1 MLKIVMR
8 LLLRIFFRVEVSGN
22 MTKHDRMLIIAN
34 HQSFLDGVLM
44 GAFLPVDPYWLV
56 NTEIA
61 NQWHF
66 KILLKFVN
74 HMTLDPTNPFA
85 IKQAM
90 ALIES
95 GKPVGIFPEGRI
107 TVTAHLMKVYEGTA
121 FMAAKTGAKVVCVH
135 IQNAVYCD
143 WASRMD
149 HREFPGR
156 AFPKIRMVIH
166 DGKPIEIPSEGT
178 SKERRRIAGERMKRM
193 MQEMVV
199 TDRKRSTIF
208 EHFLDTYELF
218 DNPDRDII
226 EDIRPANDT
235 FGTCLKASL
244 ALGRLISKISAE
256 KEVVGVLLPNAGPA
270 LYTCL
275 GMWAFNRVPAMI
287 NYTAGLDG
295 MQSAIRAAKIKTIL
309 TSKAFLA
316 KAPFGKTIL
325 LLKDVEIVY
334 LEDLR
339 PKLTLGDKL
348 WLILWALR
356 RPRSVIR
363 PGKPDDPAVVL
374 FTSGSEGKPKG
385 VVLSHDAL
393 YTNVMQLHSIIDI
406 QPKDKFLSSM
416 PLFHAFGLMGG
427 FLVPLLTGSR
437 MYLYPSPLH
446 YRIIPEIAY
455 DRNCTIMFATNTFL
469 ANYAKRAHPYDFR
482 SVRIV
487 VSGAEKLTDEVR
499 RLYSDKFGVRII
511 EAYGATECAP
521 GVCANTPMLSK
532 NGTVGPIL
540 PGMEWK
546 LETVPGIDEG
556 ALLHVKG
563 PNVMLGYWK
572 ESNPGVLEPPSS
584 TFGPG
589 WYPTGDIVS
598 VDSDGFVKILGRV
611 KRFAKVAGEMVSLE
625 IVEKLAEQASPKL
638 AHASTTIP
646 DAKRGEAILL
656 VTQDR
661 NLKRDQ
667 LQAAAREL
675 GAPDLAIPRQ
685 IIYVDKIPLLGSGKK
700 DYPAVKQ
707 IVEKHLQQQQGAAVE
722 A

>member
-1 MLKIVMR
+1 MLKIFMR
-8 LLLRIFFRVEVSGN
+8 ILLRLVFRVEVSG
-22 MTKHDRMLIIAN
+22 TIAKHDRMLIIAN
-34 HQSFLDGVLM
+34 HQSFLDGVLL

-90 ALIES
+90 QLIES

-107 TVTAHLMKVYEGTA
+107 TVTGHLMKIYEGTA
-121 FMAAKTGAKVVCVH
+121 FMAAKTGATVIPVH
-135 IQNAVYCD
+135 IQNAVNCD

-156 AFPKIRMVIH
+156 PFPKIKLSIQPGH
-166 DGKPIEIPSEGT
+166 TIDIPAEGT
-178 SKERRRIAGERMKRM
+178 AKERRRMAGEYMRRM

-199 TDRKRSTIF
+199 RDRKRANLF

-218 DNPDRDII
+218 DPDRDMV
-226 EDIRPANDT
+226 EDVRPANDSYNT
-235 FGTCLKASL
+235 ILKASL
-244 ALGRLISKISAE
+244 ALGRLITKISAE
-256 KEVVGVLLPNAGPA
+256 KEVIGVLLPNAGPA
-270 LYTCL
+270 MYTCL

-295 MQSAIRAAKIKTIL
+295 MQSAIRASKIKTLL
-309 TSKAFLA
+309 TSKNFLA

-325 LLKDVEIVY
+325 QLKDVEIVY

-339 PKLTLGDKL
+339 PKLTLADKL
-348 WLILWALR
+348 WLVLWAMR
-356 RPRSVIR
+356 RPRSVINTS
-363 PGKPDDPAVVL
+363 GPDDPAVVL

-393 YTNVMQLHSIIDI
+393 YTNVMQIHSIIDV
-406 QPKDKFLSSM
+406 QPKDKFLCSM
-416 PLFHAFGLMGG
+416 PLFHAFGIMGG
-427 FLVPLLTGSR
+427 FLLPLLTGSR
-437 MYLYPSPLH
+437 MYMYPSPLH

-455 DRNCTIMFATNTFL
+455 DRNCTILFATNTFL

-482 SVRIV
+482 SIRYV

-499 RLYSDKFGVRII
+499 RMYSDKFGVRII
-511 EAYGATECAP
+511 EAYGATECSP
-521 GVCANTPMLSK
+521 GISANTPMMSK
-532 NGTVGPIL
+532 NGTVGQIL

-546 LETVPGIDEG
+546 LESVPGIDEG

-563 PNVMLGYWK
+563 PNVMLGYWR

-584 TFGPG
+584 VFGPG

-598 VDSDGFVKILGRV
+598 IDQDGFVKILGRV
-611 KRFAKVAGEMVSLE
+611 KRFAKVAGEMISLE
-625 IVEKLAEQASPKL
+625 MVEKIAEHASPKL
-638 AHASTTIP
+638 AHASTTLP
-646 DAKRGEAILL
+646 DPKRGESIIL

-661 NLKRDQ
+661 NLKRDM

-675 GAPDLAIPRQ
+675 GAPDLAVPRQ
-685 IIYVDKIPLLGSGKK
+685 IVHVDKVPLLGSGKK
-700 DYPAVKQ
+700 DYPAVKA
-707 IVEKHLQQQQGAAVE
+707 IVERQHSVAVE

>member
-8 LLLRIFFRVEVSGN
+8 LLLRLVFRVEVSG
-22 MTKHDRMLIIAN
+22 TIAKHDRMLIIAN
-34 HQSFLDGVLM
+34 HQSFLDGVLL

-90 ALIES
+90 QLIES

-107 TVTAHLMKVYEGTA
+107 TVTGHLMKVYEGTA
-121 FMAAKTGAKVVCVH
+121 FMAAKTGAAVVSVN
-135 IQNAVYCD
+135 IQNAVHID
-143 WASRMD
+143 WANRMNSA
-149 HREFPGR
+149 EFPGR
-156 AFPKIRMVIH
+156 PFPKIKLVIH
-166 DGKPIEIPSEGT
+166 PGRQLEIPAEGT
-178 SKERRRIAGERMKRM
+178 AKERRRIAGEGMKRM

-199 TDRKRSTIF
+199 TDRKRASLY
-208 EHFLDTYELF
+208 EHFLDTYEMF
-218 DNPDRDII
+218 PPERDMI
-226 EDIRPANDT
+226 EDVRPANDT
-235 FGTCLKASL
+235 FATVLKASL
-244 ALGRLISKISAE
+244 ALGRLISKITVE
-256 KEVVGVLLPNAGPA
+256 KEAVGVLLPNAGPA

-295 MQSAIRAAKIKTIL
+295 MQSALRAAKIKTLL

-325 LLKDVEIVY
+325 LLKDVDIVY

-339 PKLTLGDKL
+339 PKLSLGDKL
-348 WLILWALR
+348 WLMLWALR
-356 RPRSVIR
+356 WPRSVIR
-363 PGKPDDPAVVL
+363 PGGPDDPAVVL

-393 YTNVMQLHSIIDI
+393 YTNVMQIHSVIDV

-416 PLFHAFGLMGG
+416 PLFHAFGIMGG
-427 FLVPLLTGSR
+427 FLLPILTGSR

-455 DRNCTIMFATNTFL
+455 DRNCTILFATNTFL
-469 ANYAKRAHPYDFR
+469 SNYAKRANPYDFR

-511 EAYGATECAP
+511 EAYGATECSP
-521 GVCANTPMLSK
+521 GICANSPMLSK
-532 NGTVGPIL
+532 NGTVGQVL
-540 PGMEWK
+540 PGMEYK
-546 LETVPGIDEG
+546 LETVPGIDDG

-584 TFGPG
+584 NFGPG
-589 WYPTGDIVS
+589 WYPTGDIVN
-598 VDSDGFVKILGRV
+598 VDSDGFVKIIGRV
-611 KRFAKVAGEMVSLE
+611 KRFAKIAGEMVSLE
-625 IVEKLAEQASPKL
+625 MVEKLAETASPKL
-638 AHASTTIP
+638 AHASTSLP
-646 DAKRGEAILL
+646 DPKRGEMVVLI
-656 VTQDR
+656 TQDK

-675 GAPDLAIPRQ
+675 GAPEFAVPRQ
-685 IIYVDKIPLLGSGKK
+685 IYYVDKVPLLGSGKK

-707 IVEKHLQQQQGAAVE
+707 IVEKLTAPAVQ

>member
-8 LLLRIFFRVEVSGN
+8 LLLRLFFRVEVSG
-22 MTKHDRMLIIAN
+22 TIAKHDRMLIIAN
-34 HQSFLDGVLM
+34 HVSFLDGVLL

-74 HMTLDPTNPFA
+74 HMTLDPANPFA

-107 TVTAHLMKVYEGTA
+107 TVTAHLMKIYEGTA
-121 FMAAKTGAKVVCVH
+121 FMAAKTGATVVSVH
-135 IQNAVYCD
+135 IQNAVHVD

-149 HREFPGR
+149 KNEFPGQP
-156 AFPKIRMVIH
+156 FPKIKLTIH
-166 DGKPIEIPSEGT
+166 PGHTLNVPTEGT
-178 SKERRRIAGERMKRM
+178 AKERRRMAGESMRRM

-199 TDRKRSTIF
+199 KDRKRASLF
-208 EHFLDTYELF
+208 EHFLDTF
-218 DNPDRDII
+218 DRFNPERDMI
-226 EDIRPANDT
+226 EDIRPANDSFKT
-235 FGTCLKASL
+235 VLKGSL
-244 ALGRLISKISAE
+244 ALGRLVSKITAE
-256 KEVVGVLLPNAGPA
+256 REVVGLLLPNAGPA

-295 MQSAIRAAKIKTIL
+295 MQSALKASKIKTLL
-309 TSKAFLA
+309 TSKTFLA

-325 LLKDVEIVY
+325 QLKDVEIIY

-348 WLILWALR
+348 WLILWAMR
-356 RPRSVIR
+356 KPRSVMR
-363 PGKPDDPAVVL
+363 PGGPDDPAVVL

-393 YTNVMQLHSIIDI
+393 YSNVMQLHSVIDV

-416 PLFHAFGLMGG
+416 PLFHAFGITGG
-427 FLVPLLTGSR
+427 FLLPLLTGSR
-437 MYLYPSPLH
+437 IFLYPSPLH

-455 DRNCTIMFATNTFL
+455 DRNCTILFATNTFL
-469 ANYAKRAHPYDFR
+469 ANYAKRAHAYDFR
-482 SVRIV
+482 SVRYV

-499 RLYSDKFGVRII
+499 RLYSEKFGTRIL

-521 GVCANTPMLSK
+521 GVCINTPTASK
-532 NGTVGPIL
+532 TGTVGQLL
-540 PGMEWK
+540 PGMEYK

-584 TFGPG
+584 TFGAG

-598 VDSDGFVKILGRV
+598 VDQDGFVKILGRV
-611 KRFAKVAGEMVSLE
+611 KRFAKIAGEMVSLE
-625 IVEKLAEQASPKL
+625 MVEKVAELASPKL
-638 AHASTTIP
+638 AHASTTMP
-646 DAKRGEAILL
+646 DAKRGEMIIL

-667 LQAAAREL
+667 LQAAAKQI
-675 GAPDLAIPRQ
+675 GAPDFAIPRQ
-685 IIYVDKIPLLGSGKK
+685 IIYVDKVPLLGSGKK
-700 DYPAVKQ
+700 DYPAVKKL
-707 IVEKHLQQQQGAAVE
+707 VENSHASSAVVE

>member
-1 MLKIVMR
+1 MLKIFMR
-8 LLLRIFFRVEVSGN
+8 ILLRLVFRVEVSG
-22 MTKHDRMLIIAN
+22 TIAKHDRMLIIAN
-34 HQSFLDGVLM
+34 HQSFLDGVLL

-90 ALIES
+90 QLIES

-107 TVTAHLMKVYEGTA
+107 TVTGHLMKIYEGTA
-121 FMAAKTGAKVVCVH
+121 FMAAKTGATVIPVH
-135 IQNAVYCD
+135 IQNAVNCD

-156 AFPKIRMVIH
+156 PFPKIKLNIQPGH
-166 DGKPIEIPSEGT
+166 TIDIPAEGT
-178 SKERRRIAGERMKRM
+178 AKERRRMAGEYMRRM

-199 TDRKRSTIF
+199 RDRKRANLF

-218 DNPDRDII
+218 DPDRDMV
-226 EDIRPANDT
+226 EDVRPANDSYNT
-235 FGTCLKASL
+235 ILKASL

-256 KEVVGVLLPNAGPA
+256 KEVIGVLLPNAGPA
-270 LYTCL
+270 MYTCL

-295 MQSAIRAAKIKTIL
+295 MQSAIRASKIKTLL
-309 TSKAFLA
+309 TSKNFLA

-325 LLKDVEIVY
+325 QLKDVEIVY

-339 PKLTLGDKL
+339 PKLTLADKL
-348 WLILWALR
+348 WLVLWAMR
-356 RPRSVIR
+356 RPRSVINTS
-363 PGKPDDPAVVL
+363 GPDDPAVVL

-393 YTNVMQLHSIIDI
+393 YTNVMQIHSIIDV
-406 QPKDKFLSSM
+406 QPKDKFLCSM
-416 PLFHAFGLMGG
+416 PLFHAFGIMGG
-427 FLVPLLTGSR
+427 FLLPLLTGSR
-437 MYLYPSPLH
+437 MYMYPSPLH

-455 DRNCTIMFATNTFL
+455 DRNCTILFATNTFL

-482 SVRIV
+482 SIRYV

-499 RLYSDKFGVRII
+499 RMYSDKFGVRII
-511 EAYGATECAP
+511 EAYGATECSP
-521 GVCANTPMLSK
+521 GISANTPMMSK
-532 NGTVGPIL
+532 NGTVGQIL

-546 LETVPGIDEG
+546 LEAVPGIDEG

-563 PNVMLGYWK
+563 PNVMLGYWR

-584 TFGPG
+584 VFGPG

-598 VDSDGFVKILGRV
+598 IDQDGFVKILGRV
-611 KRFAKVAGEMVSLE
+611 KRFAKVAGEMISLE
-625 IVEKLAEQASPKL
+625 MVEKIAEHASPKL
-638 AHASTTIP
+638 AHASTTLP
-646 DAKRGEAILL
+646 DPKRGESIIL

-661 NLKRDQ
+661 NLKRDM

-675 GAPDLAIPRQ
+675 GAPDLAVPRQ
-685 IIYVDKIPLLGSGKK
+685 IVHVDKVPLLGSGKK
-700 DYPAVKQ
+700 DYPAVKA
-707 IVEKHLQQQQGAAVE
+707 IVEKQHSVAVE

>member
-1 MLKIVMR
+1 MLKIFMR
-8 LLLRIFFRVEVSGN
+8 ILLRLVFRVEVSG
-22 MTKHDRMLIIAN
+22 TIAKHDRMLIIAN
-34 HQSFLDGVLM
+34 HESFLDGVLL

-90 ALIES
+90 QLIES

-107 TVTAHLMKVYEGTA
+107 TVTGHLMKIYEGTA
-121 FMAAKTGAKVVCVH
+121 FMAAKTGATVIPVH
-135 IQNAVYCD
+135 IQNAVNVD

-149 HREFPGR
+149 HREFPGKP
-156 AFPKIRMVIH
+156 FPKIKLTIH
-166 DGKPIEIPSEGT
+166 PGHTIDIPAEGT
-178 SKERRRIAGERMKRM
+178 AKERRRMAGDYMRRM
-193 MQEMVV
+193 MAEMVV
-199 TDRKRSTIF
+199 KDRKRATLF
-208 EHFLDTYELF
+208 EHFLDSYDLF
-218 DNPDRDII
+218 GPDREMV
-226 EDIRPANDT
+226 EDIRPANDNY
-235 FGTCLKASL
+235 GTVLKASL
-244 ALGRLISKISAE
+244 ALGRLISKLSEE

-295 MQSAIRAAKIKTIL
+295 MQSALRAAKIKTLL
-309 TSKAFLA
+309 TSRTFLA

-325 LLKDVEIVY
+325 QLKDVEIVY

-348 WLILWALR
+348 WLILWAMK
-356 RPRSVIR
+356 RPRSVMR

-393 YTNVMQLHSIIDI
+393 YTNVMQIHSVIDVL
-406 QPKDKFLSSM
+406 PKDKFLSSM
-416 PLFHAFGLMGG
+416 PLFHAFGIMGG
-427 FLVPLLTGSR
+427 FLLPILTGSR

-455 DRNCTIMFATNTFL
+455 DRNCTILFATNTFL

-482 SVRIV
+482 SIRYV

-499 RLYSDKFGVRII
+499 RMYSDKFGVRII
-511 EAYGATECAP
+511 EAYGATECSP
-521 GVCANTPMLSK
+521 GVCANTPMMSK
-532 NGTVGPIL
+532 NGTVGQVL

-563 PNVMLGYWK
+563 PNVMLGYWR

-584 TFGPG
+584 VFGPG
-589 WYPTGDIVS
+589 WYPTGDIVNI
-598 VDSDGFVKILGRV
+598 DADGFVKILGRV
-611 KRFAKVAGEMVSLE
+611 KRFAKVAGEMISLE
-625 IVEKLAEQASPKL
+625 MVEKLAEHASPKF
-638 AHASTTIP
+638 AHASTTMP
-646 DAKRGEAILL
+646 DPKRGESIIL

-661 NLKRDQ
+661 NLKRDM
-667 LQAAAREL
+667 LQHAAREI

-685 IIYVDKIPLLGSGKK
+685 IVYVDKVPLLGSGKK
-700 DYPAVKQ
+700 DYPAVKA
-707 IVEKHLQQQQGAAVE
+707 IVEKQHQVAVD

>member
-1 MLKIVMR
+1 MR
-8 LLLRIFFRVEVSGN
+8 ILLRLVFRVEVSG
-22 MTKHDRMLIIAN
+22 TIAKQDRMLIIAN
-34 HQSFLDGVLM
+34 HQSFLDGVLL

-90 ALIES
+90 QLIES

-107 TVTAHLMKVYEGTA
+107 TVTGHLMKIYEGTA
-121 FMAAKTGAKVVCVH
+121 FMAAKTGATVVPVH
-135 IQNAVYCD
+135 IQNAVHCD

-156 AFPKIRMVIH
+156 PFPKIKLSIQPGH
-166 DGKPIEIPSEGT
+166 TIDIPAEGT
-178 SKERRRIAGERMKRM
+178 AKERRRMAGEYMRRM

-199 TDRKRSTIF
+199 RDRKRANLF
-208 EHFLDTYELF
+208 EHFLDTYERF
-218 DNPDRDII
+218 DPDRDMV
-226 EDIRPANDT
+226 EDVRPANDSYNT
-235 FGTCLKASL
+235 ILKASL
-244 ALGRLISKISAE
+244 ALGRLITKISTE
-256 KEVVGVLLPNAGPA
+256 KEVIGVLLPNAGPA
-270 LYTCL
+270 MYTCL

-295 MQSAIRAAKIKTIL
+295 MQSAIRASKIKTLL
-309 TSKAFLA
+309 TSKNFLA

-325 LLKDVEIVY
+325 QLKDVEIVY

-339 PKLTLGDKL
+339 PKLTLADKL
-348 WLILWALR
+348 WLVLWAMR
-356 RPRSVIR
+356 RPRSVIKTS
-363 PGKPDDPAVVL
+363 GPDDPAVVL

-393 YTNVMQLHSIIDI
+393 YTNVMQIHSIIDV
-406 QPKDKFLSSM
+406 QPKDKFLCSM
-416 PLFHAFGLMGG
+416 PLFHAFGIMGG
-427 FLVPLLTGSR
+427 FLLPLLTGSR
-437 MYLYPSPLH
+437 MYMYPSPLH

-455 DRNCTIMFATNTFL
+455 DRNCTILFATNTFL

-482 SVRIV
+482 SIRYV

-499 RLYSDKFGVRII
+499 RMYSDKFGVRII
-511 EAYGATECAP
+511 EAYGATECSP
-521 GVCANTPMLSK
+521 GISANTPMMSK
-532 NGTVGPIL
+532 NGTVGQIL

-546 LETVPGIDEG
+546 LESVPGIDEG

-563 PNVMLGYWK
+563 PNVMLGYWR

-584 TFGPG
+584 VFGPG

-598 VDSDGFVKILGRV
+598 IDQDGFVKILGRV
-611 KRFAKVAGEMVSLE
+611 KRFAKVAGEMISLE
-625 IVEKLAEQASPKL
+625 MVEKIAEHASPKL

-646 DAKRGEAILL
+646 DPKRGESIIL

-661 NLKRDQ
+661 NLKRDM
-667 LQAAAREL
+667 LQAAAREI
-675 GAPDLAIPRQ
+675 GAPELAVPRQ
-685 IIYVDKIPLLGSGKK
+685 IVHVDKVPLLGSGKK
-700 DYPAVKQ
+700 DYPAVKA
-707 IVEKHLQQQQGAAVE
+707 IVEKQHSVAVE